1 MNFVFEKDAR
11 LPACDF
17 ASEEV
22 ALMDIF
28 LIDPSGGQ
36 FHFPVN
42 PEEITI
48 RREKQYETVNII
60 SLGEIDF
67 PQAEKVKE
75 IAFSSFLPREYDPSY
90 CRYPDL
96 PDPQVAMNQL
106 NDFMLSK
113 KPLRLLITETAVNVL
128 VLVSVHN
135 STFQG
140 GEPGDVYFDI
150 TCRTWREVKVRT
162 ASEAA
167 SPRTDS
173 GTASNVRPDLKPV
186 IPVYKVKPGDSLWKI
201 AKMELGNGNRWRE
214 IYEKNRDRIGPDP
227 NKISTGLEL
236 VLA

>member
-1 MNFVFEKDAR
+1 MPTRGVFLLVVKH
-11 LPACDF
+11 
-17 ASEEV
+17 
-22 ALMDIF
+22 MDIF
-28 LIDPSGGQ
+28 LIDPAGDQ

-48 RREKQYETVNII
+48 RREKQFETVNIL

-75 IAFSSFLPREYDPSY
+75 IAFSSFLPKEYDPSY

-128 VLVSVHN
+128 VSVSVHN
-135 STFQG
+135 STFRG
-140 GEPGDVYFDI
+140 GEPGDVYIDL

-162 ASEAA
+162 ALEAA
-167 SPRTDS
+167 TTGLGRTSPDS
-173 GTASNVRPDLKPV
+173 RGAAESRPDLKP
-186 IPVYKVKPGDSLWKI
+186 IPSIYKVKPGDSLWKI
-201 AKMELGNGNRWRE
+201 AKMELGNGSRWRE
-214 IYEKNRDRIGPDP
+214 IYEKNRGIIGPDP
-227 NKISTGLEL
+227 NQIAVGMEL
-236 VLA
+236 VLP